1 MWLFD
6 NRDACFS
13 LVKSNEY
20 EKCISKLTNE
30 SSNCVR
36 LSPKPY
42 RKCLLADARDGCA
55 GVLINLLLP
64 LLLWI
69 SVVYWMIVCGIH
81 FASSHCTFSLFSVFL
96 FSIFLSALTGF
107 TAAAA
112 AACAVSTIQPMWV
125 NSTPT
130 ESAADP
136 QKRVG
141 QLWIIADADADE
153 AGFWCWR

>member
-1 MWLFD
+1 M
-6 NRDACFS
+6 
-13 LVKSNEY
+13 
-20 EKCISKLTNE
+20 
-30 SSNCVR
+30 
-36 LSPKPY
+36 
-42 RKCLLADARDGCA
+42 
-55 GVLINLLLP
+55 
-64 LLLWI
+64 
-69 SVVYWMIVCGIH
+69 SVVYWMIVCQIQ
-81 FASSHCTFSLFSVFL
+81 FVPNRCTFSLFSVFL

-107 TAAAA
+107 TAAA

-153 AGFWCWR
+153 AGFWC